1 MADQKDKEELLQ
13 CQMDE
18 LEKQQLE
25 LTEKMEQIA
34 GIDCTFGACLFDK
47 RIDSVELK
55 LEDVQRRKKAIES
68 MMKSLKECEA
78 E

>member
-1 MADQKDKEELLQ
+1 MAEPKDKEEFLQ
-13 CQMDE
+13 RQVDE

-25 LTEKMEQIA
+25 LAEKMEQIA
-34 GIDCTFGACLFDK
+34 GIDCTFSVCLFDK
-47 RIDSVELK
+47 NIDSVELK

-68 MMKSLKECEA
+68 MMMSLKESEA